1 MRPPRTLNRTLNR
14 TSAGVPRRSAW
25 LRTGS
30 VLAASALLLTGCSGD
45 KLPGASEDPA
55 DPQGTGEQSTLSRI
69 NPLTGERL
77 GAAPKRPILAFKI
90 DNSGKGK
97 QIGLSRADMVVEE
110 LVEGGITRLAAFYY
124 SKVPHRAGPMRSM
137 RATDIGIVQPL
148 RAVLVASGGAGVTV
162 RRVRQA
168 GIKMVTEGA
177 PGYYRGPGYAPY
189 NLFMDVDRLVKPMK
203 ALSRTPAPYLPFGDK
218 GLPKGKPAKRFTA
231 VFSTS
236 SSSSFELREGRYVNT
251 DSNAAGGDDFVPD
264 TVVVLRVEVGDAG
277 YRDPAGYPVPETKF
291 TGRGAAVVFHGGRM
305 VRGTWVKNGYD
316 AVPTLRTA
324 AGPLEI
330 PPGKVRI
337 ELVPRLGG
345 DLRVG

>member
-1 MRPPRTLNRTLNR
+1 MRRPRTSHRTL
-14 TSAGVPRRSAW
+14 TPRPHRSGRV
-25 LRTGS
+25 RTGA
-30 VLAASALLLTGCSGD
+30 VLAASALLLTACGGD
-45 KLPGASEDPA
+45 KKPGETEDPA

-77 GAAPKRPILAFKI
+77 GAAPRRPILAFKI
-90 DNSGKGK
+90 DNSGHGT
-97 QIGLSRADMVVEE
+97 QIGLGKADMVVEE

-148 RAVLVASGGAGVTV
+148 KAVLVASGGAGVTV
-162 RRVRQA
+162 KRVHQA
-168 GIKMVTEGA
+168 GIRTITEGA
-177 PGYYRGPGYAPY
+177 PGFYRGQGYAPY
-189 NLFMDVDRLVKPMK
+189 NLFMDVDKLVRPMK
-203 ALSRTPAPYLPFGDK
+203 ALGRTPSPYLPFGDK
-218 GLPKGKPAKRFTA
+218 GMPKGKPAKRFTA

-236 SSSSFELREGRYVNT
+236 SSSSFELRKGRYVNT
-251 DSNAAGGDDFVPD
+251 DSNASAGDDFVPD

-277 YRDPAGYPVPETKF
+277 YRDPAGFPVPETKF

-324 AGPLEI
+324 AGPLEL

-337 ELVPRLGG
+337 ELVPRSGG
-345 DLRVG
+345 DLRIG